1 LAVEPY
7 LARLDG
13 IAAAVRNDFAGE
25 PDPARAV
32 AAINRQLYEV
42 EGFRGNERE
51 YYDARNSYLNEV
63 LDRRLGIPIT
73 LSVVYLE
80 VARRVALPAFGVGLP
95 GHFLVKVPTDRG
107 GLLLDPFYGGRELSM
122 EECQERLD
130 RVYGG
135 LVRLDARMLL
145 PVSKRMILVRILNNL
160 KTAFM
165 AQGDA
170 DRALDVIA
178 SLLVLEPGSLP
189 DLRDRGLLYYR
200 QNRFADALGDL
211 RKYLLLAHDA
221 EDREAVAFAVRG
233 IEAILAMVQ

>member
-1 LAVEPY
+1 MAVEPY

-13 IAAAVRNDFAGE
+13 IAAAVRNDLAGDQ
-25 PDPARAV
+25 DPVRAV
-32 AAINRQLYEV
+32 AAINRQLYEI

-107 GLLLDPFYGGRELSM
+107 DLLLDPFYGGRELSM

-130 RVYGG
+130 RVYAG

-160 KTAFM
+160 KTTFM
-165 AQGDA
+165 AQGEA
-170 DRALDVIA
+170 DRALDVLA

-189 DLRDRGLLYYR
+189 DLRDRGLLCYR

-221 EDREAVAFAVRG
+221 EDREAVAQAVRG
-233 IEAILAMVQ
+233 IEAILAMVR